1 MFFAEKFKNLRR
13 IREIIQILVKYGF
26 EDIITNSTLRNFV
39 SEKRRLTWMNR
50 GDDKPIF
57 AYTRWERIRMAT
69 EELGPTFIKL
79 AQVLSNRPDMLP
91 DPLIKELE
99 KLQDHV
105 PPFDSEHAKKI
116 IENETGFKIE
126 DLFDEFTPNPIAS
139 ASIGQVHKAKL
150 KTGEEVVIKV
160 QRPEIRELIDRDL
173 AILKDAVRRSDRYLK
188 RQGILNASDIV
199 RVFERS
205 MHKELDYRNEAR
217 NIDRFRNTYHFEKK
231 LCVPKVYRK
240 YTTNTVMVLE
250 FVKGCKINDVRQL
263 REWGLNPHKVVENGM
278 HLYLTQ
284 IFEYGFFHA
293 DPHPGN
299 VLVRKDGV
307 ICLIDFGMMGQ
318 LAQKDKTAFAGMFI
332 SLARQ
337 DSKGM
342 ASNMKKLAVKE
353 QITDIKSL
361 QYDLEEIIEDYATL
375 DVSESSIAEMTTA
388 LQKVM
393 MDHTI
398 IAPPSVFLI
407 FRAFAILEGIG
418 KQMHPN
424 FNTYDFIKPYG
435 RKIFEEQFKP
445 ENLFNEISSRVGQFT
460 SLINSLPYEFKDILE
475 KIRRGKIHIEIEH
488 QGYGYL
494 LKKMDSITNR
504 IIVAMLIVA
513 LIIGS
518 SITMLAKF
526 PPEYY
531 TTKWIPGIP
540 YISLT
545 GILTACG
552 LTIILFWSILR
563 RRVYK

>member
-1 MFFAEKFKNLRR
+1 
-13 IREIIQILVKYGF
+13 
-26 EDIITNSTLRNFV
+26 
-39 SEKRRLTWMNR
+39 MNR
-50 GDDKPIF
+50 GDEKPVF
-57 AYTRWERIRMAT
+57 AHTRWERIRMAA

-91 DPLIKELE
+91 EPLIKELE
-99 KLQDHV
+99 KLQNHV
-105 PPFDSEHAKKI
+105 PPFDSEVAKKI
-116 IENETGFKIE
+116 IEDETGFKIE
-126 DLFDEFTPNPIAS
+126 DIFDEFTPNPIAS

-160 QRPEIRELIDRDL
+160 QRPDIKDIIDRDM
-173 AILKDAVRRSDRYLK
+173 AILKEAVRRADRYLK
-188 RQGILNASDIV
+188 RQGILNAPDIV
-199 RVFERS
+199 HVFERS
-205 MHKELDYRNEAR
+205 MGKEMDYKNEAR
-217 NIDRFRNTYHFEKK
+217 NIERFKATYQFEKK
-231 LCVPKVYRK
+231 LYIPKVYKR
-240 YTTNTVMVLE
+240 YSTNKVLIIE
-250 FVKGCKINDVRQL
+250 FVNGCKISDINQL
-263 REWGLNPHKVVENGM
+263 KEWGLNPHKVVENGM
-278 HLYLTQ
+278 HLYLSQ
-284 IFEYGFFHA
+284 IFENGFFHA

-299 VLVRKDGV
+299 VLVRRDGV
-307 ICLIDFGMMGQ
+307 ICLIDYGMMGQ
-318 LAQKDKTAFAGMFI
+318 LTQKDKSAFAGMFI
-332 SLARQ
+332 ALARQ
-337 DSKGM
+337 DSKDM
-342 ASNMKKLAVKE
+342 ASNMKRLAIKE
-353 QITDIKSL
+353 QITDIKAL
-361 QYDLEEIIEDYATL
+361 QYDLQELIEDYSTL

-388 LQKVM
+388 MQKIM

-435 RKIFEEQFKP
+435 RKIIEEQYKP
-445 ENLFNEISSRVGQFT
+445 ENIFNEVTYRITQIT
-460 SLINSLPYEFKDILE
+460 SLLNSLPYEFKDILE
-475 KIRRGKIHIEIEH
+475 KLRRGKIHIEVEH

-504 IIVAMLIVA
+504 LIITMLVVA

-526 PPEYY
+526 PADQY

-540 YISLT
+540 YISLC

-552 LTIILFWSILR
+552 LTLVLFYAIVR

>member
-1 MFFAEKFKNLRR
+1 MFIAETFRNLRR
-13 IREIIQILVKYGF
+13 IREIIQVLIKYGF

-39 SEKRRLTWMNR
+39 SEKRRLNWIKK
-50 GDDKPIF
+50 GEDKPVF
-57 AYTRWERIRMAT
+57 AYTRWERIRMAA
-69 EELGPTFIKL
+69 EELGPTFIKF

-91 DPLIKELE
+91 EPLIKELE
-99 KLQDHV
+99 KLQNHV
-105 PPFDSEHAKKI
+105 PPFSSDIAIKI
-116 IENETGFKIE
+116 IETETGKKIE
-126 DLFDEFTPNPIAS
+126 DLFDEFNPVPIAS

-150 KTGEEVVIKV
+150 KTGVEVVIKV
-160 QRPEIRELIDRDL
+160 QRPDIRDIIDRDMS
-173 AILKDAVRRSDRYLK
+173 ILKEAVKRADRYLK
-188 RQGILNASDIV
+188 KQGILNAADIV

-205 MHKELDYRNEAR
+205 MHKELDYLNEAR
-217 NIDRFRNTYHFEKK
+217 NIERFRNTYQYEKK
-231 LCVPKVYRK
+231 LYVAKVYK
-240 YTTNTVMVLE
+240 KLSTNKILIIEYVS
-250 FVKGCKINDVRQL
+250 GCKISDVKQL
-263 REWGLNPHKVVENGM
+263 KEWGLNPHKVVENGM
-278 HLYLTQ
+278 HLYLSQ
-284 IFEYGFFHA
+284 IFEQGFFHA

-307 ICLIDFGMMGQ
+307 ICLIDFGMVGQ
-318 LAQKDKTAFAGMFI
+318 LMPKDKSAFAGMFI

-337 DSKGM
+337 DAKGM
-342 ASNMKKLAVKE
+342 ASNMKKLAIKE
-353 QITDIKSL
+353 QITDIKAL
-361 QYDLEEIIEDYATL
+361 QYDLQELIEDYATL

-388 LQKVM
+388 MQKVM

-435 RKIFEEQFKP
+435 RKIIEEQFKP
-445 ENLFNEISSRVGQFT
+445 ENIFNEVSNRVTQIT
-460 SLINSLPYEFKDILE
+460 SLLNSLPYEFKDILE
-475 KIRRGKIHIEIEH
+475 KIRRGKIHIEVEH

-494 LKKMDSITNR
+494 LKKMDEITAR
-504 IIVAMLIVA
+504 IILTMLVVA
-513 LIIGS
+513 LVIGS

-526 PPEYY
+526 PADQY

-540 YISLT
+540 YISLC

-552 LTIILFWSILR
+552 LTLILFYIILR

>member
-1 MFFAEKFKNLRR
+1 MFFAETFRNLRR

-26 EDIITNSTLRNFV
+26 EDIVSNTTLRNFV
-39 SEKRRLTWMNR
+39 SEKRRIHWIRR
-50 GDDKPIF
+50 GEDKPVF
-57 AYTRWERIRMAT
+57 AYTRWERIRMAA
-69 EELGPTFIKL
+69 EELGPTFIKF

-91 DPLIKELE
+91 EPLIKELE
-99 KLQDHV
+99 KLQNHV
-105 PPFDSEHAKKI
+105 PPFDSEISKAI
-116 IENETGFKIE
+116 IEKETGRKIE
-126 DLFDEFTPNPIAS
+126 ELFDEFSPHPIAS

-150 KTGEEVVIKV
+150 KNGVAVVIKV
-160 QRPEIRELIDRDL
+160 QRPDIKEVIDRDL
-173 AILKDAVRRSDRYLK
+173 AILKEAVRRADRYLK
-188 RQGILNASDIV
+188 RQGILNAADIV

-205 MHKELDYRNEAR
+205 MHKELDYLNEAR
-217 NIDRFRNTYHFEKK
+217 NIERFRHAYKYEKRLYVARAFK
-231 LCVPKVYRK
+231 QYS
-240 YTTNTVMVLE
+240 TNRVLIIE
-250 FVKGCKINDVRQL
+250 YVNGCKISDVAQL
-263 REWGLNPHKVVENGM
+263 KAWGLNPHKVVENGM
-278 HLYLTQ
+278 HLYLSQ
-284 IFEYGFFHA
+284 IFESGFFHA

-307 ICLIDFGMMGQ
+307 ICLIDFGMVGQ
-318 LAQKDKTAFAGMFI
+318 LMPKDKTAFAGMFI

-337 DSKGM
+337 DARGM
-342 ASNMKKLAVKE
+342 ASNMKKLAIKE
-353 QITDIKSL
+353 QITDIKAL
-361 QYDLEEIIEDYATL
+361 QYDLQELIEDYATL

-388 LQKVM
+388 MQKVM
-393 MDHTI
+393 MDHAI

-418 KQMHPN
+418 KQMHPS

-435 RKIFEEQFKP
+435 RKIIEEQYKP
-445 ENLFNEISSRVGQFT
+445 ENIINEISHRVNQFT
-460 SLINSLPYEFKDILE
+460 SLLNSLPYEFKDILE
-475 KIRRGKIHIEIEH
+475 KIRRGKIHIEVEH

-504 IIVAMLIVA
+504 LILTMLVVA

-552 LTIILFWSILR
+552 LTLILFYAIVR